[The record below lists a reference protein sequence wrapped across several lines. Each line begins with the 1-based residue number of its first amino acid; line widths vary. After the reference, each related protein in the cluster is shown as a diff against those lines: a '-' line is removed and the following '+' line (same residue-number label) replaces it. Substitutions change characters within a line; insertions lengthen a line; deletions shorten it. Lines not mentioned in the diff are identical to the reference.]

1 MKSGSSD
8 QRVNKAGW
16 KGKPKRKEF
25 GPEPR
30 LGHHDRGFVVL
41 AYPGNW
47 EAGPNA
53 CCQIGLI
60 VYCSNDLRQTCR
72 LLPKHY
78 PYYSAATPNGYMV
91 LGNPQPEL
99 SIIGSDF
106 EASWLLI
113 RLPRDPPQQKEP
125 RRLVRGNAVL
135 EWSVGIEQ
143 HYDGKRFKIPSISVL
158 VSE

>member
-8 QRVNKAGW
+8 QWVNKAGW

-41 AYPGNW
+41 VDPGNW

-53 CCQIGLI
+53 CCLIGLI
-60 VYCSNDLRQTCR
+60 VYYSNDLRQISC
-72 LLPKHY
+72 LLPNHY
-78 PYYSAATPNGYMV
+78 PYYSALTPNGYMV

-106 EASWLLI
+106 EAKRLLI
-113 RLPRDPPQQKEP
+113 KLLKEQPQ
-125 RRLVRGNAVL
+125 
-135 EWSVGIEQ
+135 
-143 HYDGKRFKIPSISVL
+143 
-158 VSE
+158 